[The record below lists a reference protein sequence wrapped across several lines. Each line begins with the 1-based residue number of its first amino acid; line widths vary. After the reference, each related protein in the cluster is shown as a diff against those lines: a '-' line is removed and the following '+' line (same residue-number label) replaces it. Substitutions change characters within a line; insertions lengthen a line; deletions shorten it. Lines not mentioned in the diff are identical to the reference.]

1 MAPTNTKSYREVK
14 VDSKNVEYD
23 PAKRRMRMHTE
34 VGYNI
39 IFEVEPH
46 VSINWSDPWQNGIP
60 EFQTNIMLKP
70 LTIEKDK
77 NPFNKEQIKE
87 LLDKRSVIPDDLNYE
102 NFTVGFVYAT
112 PQNPQNHKWM
122 FEFRRRKQIFW
133 AQHFLG
139 INLKRVPIT
148 TTSWFEG
155 VYHGRF
161 LVQKPDVA
169 TVVEDSAGYVTII
182 GQDLKKVNNVSDFS
196 KIIPPDYDK
205 LRLRY
210 NIREDYWYGDILKK
224 DQVISDLKP
233 LKIRQIAAENLDFK
247 GVADFS
253 FQKPK
258 VYYLC
263 DVDKL
268 ADVKMMAETL
278 FLSGKGDE
286 KTGEKIIPEPEPEV
300 ENEKT

>member
-1 MAPTNTKSYREVK
+1 
-14 VDSKNVEYD
+14 
-23 PAKRRMRMHTE
+23 MRMHTE
-34 VGYNI
+34 LGYNI

-46 VSINWSDPWQNGIP
+46 VSVNWSDPFRDGVP

-70 LTIEKDK
+70 LSVEKDK
-77 NPFNKEQIKE
+77 NPMNREQIKE
-87 LLDKRSVIPDDLNYE
+87 ILDTRCVIPEDLNYE

-122 FEFRRRKQIFW
+122 FEFRRRKQLFW

-139 INLKRVPIT
+139 INLRKVPIT
-148 TTSWFEG
+148 TNSWFDG

-161 LVQKPDVA
+161 LVQKHDVG
-169 TVVEDSAGYVTII
+169 TVVEDTPGYVTII
-182 GQDLKKVNNVSDFS
+182 GAEANKTNPVVDFS
-196 KIIPPDYDK
+196 RVIPADIDK
-205 LRLRY
+205 VRLRF
-210 NIREDYWYGDILKK
+210 NIREDYWYADLLKK

-233 LKIRQIAAENLDFK
+233 LKIRQIAAESIDFD

-263 DVDKL
+263 DRSEIADAKL
-268 ADVKMMAETL
+268 MAETL
-278 FLSGKGDE
+278 IIIGKGNPNE
-286 KTGEKIIPEPEPEV
+286 VKEPEPEPEPEKEV
-300 ENEKT
+300 KNET